1 MTLHEL
7 AERDL
12 RKAEINLARALTK
25 PNVTETEIE
34 NLERLRDARRAILG
48 MIDKAKRDEEV
59 TP

>member
-1 MTLHEL
+1 MTPYEL

-34 NLERLRDARRAILG
+34 NLERLRDLRAGIVEALN
-48 MIDKAKRDEEV
+48 KAK
-59 TP
+59 PS